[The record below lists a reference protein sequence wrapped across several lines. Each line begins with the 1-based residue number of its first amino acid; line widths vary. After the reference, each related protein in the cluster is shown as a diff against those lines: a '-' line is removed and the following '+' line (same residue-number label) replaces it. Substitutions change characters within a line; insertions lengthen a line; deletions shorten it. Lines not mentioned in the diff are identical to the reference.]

1 MAKKFN
7 PAPADKHAA
16 DTKQAQ
22 KANKDNPLCARRI
35 DAVQKQLRKIY
46 VLRD

>member
-1 MAKKFN
+1 MEDVMAKKFN

-22 KANKDNPLCARRI
+22 KADKDTRKTPL
-35 DAVQKQLRKIY
+35 
-46 VLRD
+46 